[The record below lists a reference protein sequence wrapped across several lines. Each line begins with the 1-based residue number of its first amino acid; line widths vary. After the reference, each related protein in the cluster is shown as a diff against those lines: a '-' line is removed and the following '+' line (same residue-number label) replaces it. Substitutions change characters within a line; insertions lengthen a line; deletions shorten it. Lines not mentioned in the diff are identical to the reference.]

1 MAIMTSRLI
10 CVAVL
15 FISLSATAFADGGR
29 LRFSKPS
36 GPFLVTLFTT
46 PEPLTP
52 GPSDFSVM
60 IQDAKTGD
68 ILSDAAVTLQLT
80 SAQGVTINAV
90 ATHGIATNRL
100 LQAAQFNIPSSG
112 NWHLHLDIQQG
123 TKTSSV
129 DADMP
134 VQQGSRRAALVWTF
148 TALPLLAILL
158 FILHQRQ
165 KAFLGKRSFKAT

>member
-1 MAIMTSRLI
+1 MAIMIKRFI

-15 FISLSATAFADGGR
+15 FISLSATALADGGR

-68 ILSDAAVTLQLT
+68 ILSDAAVTLHLT
-80 SAQGVTINAV
+80 SAHGAIINAV

-100 LQAAQFNIPSSG
+100 LQAAQFNLPSSG

-123 TKTSSV
+123 AKTSSV
-129 DADMP
+129 DADIP
-134 VQQGSRRAALVWTF
+134 VQQGSRKAVLVWTF
-148 TALPLLAILL
+148 TALPLLAMLL